1 VNIYLTD
8 RSDMSSG
15 SLANTTHLASNLR
28 IYSSGVGNSQEISLS
43 GGADAYMAVYAP
55 TAGVALSGGSDF
67 FGAIVADNVTLSG
80 GTDIHYDKCLANLPS
95 GMLQMT
101 SWNDVRN

>member
-1 VNIYLTD
+1 MPSYSEPETATSPYNF
-8 RSDMSSG
+8 
-15 SLANTTHLASNLR
+15 THLPLR
-28 IYSSGVGNSQEISLS
+28 LVR
-43 GGADAYMAVYAP
+43 
-55 TAGVALSGGSDF
+55 VALSGGSDF
-67 FGAIVADNVTLSG
+67 FGAIIANSIATVG